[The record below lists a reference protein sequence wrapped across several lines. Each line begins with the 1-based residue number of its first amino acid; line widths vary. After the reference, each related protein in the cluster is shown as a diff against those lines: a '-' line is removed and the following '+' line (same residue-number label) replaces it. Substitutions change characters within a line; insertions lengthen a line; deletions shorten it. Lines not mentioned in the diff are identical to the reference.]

1 MTEIVPPVP
10 PSDETTRIL
19 NRLRRLEGQI
29 RGIQTMVESGK
40 ECEAILTQVMAVKSA
55 ISQVGMQLIGS
66 SMKTCL
72 IDSEGKTSDEIIDEA
87 MEIFQRYAACAK

>member
-1 MTEIVPPVP
+1 MTDKTPTT
-10 PSDETTRIL
+10 SRADETTRIL

-29 RGIQTMVESGK
+29 RGIQTMIEDGK
-40 ECEAILTQVMAVKSA
+40 ECEAILTQVMAAKSA

-87 MEIFQRYAACAK
+87 MAIFQRYSACAK